1 MSGKKI
7 NENPEMT
14 GINKL
19 KNLGKQQDASLG
31 GIQPQLLAKAMQQ
44 ASQGKS
50 VSGAYSQQ
58 LGLLLNVL
66 NPIMNDSS
74 ALQRVLQISGQVKD
88 KQPGV
93 TGGAVAKGDGKI
105 PAGSIVGN
113 TTMAQAR
120 GGAVAKGDGK
130 IPKGSILGSA
140 PKESKEVTEMDQTD
154 LQRIKSLAGVD
165 NKEIA
170 GMNLPLLMKGLE
182 QAQQGQQMSPQ
193 QSSQVGVLL
202 QLIEPIAKAGNLQQL
217 ITLSKRSEKQPTPVQ
232 RNAEQDPDSD
242 YRAGRMDNVDLE
254 DSVDFDIEQ
263 LDLSEEVGM
272 GILNQYLEPDEAN
285 LVKQAKARMAAGEG
299 VPSNM
304 VGALSK
310 YMKVVDDFLE
320 MGSAGLTRLKTA
332 HKSATG
338 QELGKEEEPKDDES
352 MNMVEPEDNGKDDDK
367 KEESIN
373 LDELREL
380 AGLQEGLGYA
390 DPGEDS
396 ERVTYS
402 KTKKQG
408 DASVTVSANADSMG
422 ELHDILKLAGIDFDG
437 QGDAVPGDAED
448 EDPEKED
455 VLLKPEHDHDDHEHD
470 AEPCANCGEMDCD
483 CDDGCGH
490 DNDGEKPKMI
500 VVSPAMDKNAIFN
513 SLKAKLQDKLS
524 S

>member
-66 NPIMNDSS
+66 APVMQDSS
-74 ALQRVLQISGQVKD
+74 ALQRVMQISAQVKD
-88 KQPGV
+88 KQQGNPEPEK
-93 TGGAVAKGDGKI
+93 TAMMQSAESIEVA
-105 PAGSIVGN
+105 
-113 TTMAQAR
+113 
-120 GGAVAKGDGK
+120 
-130 IPKGSILGSA
+130 
-140 PKESKEVTEMDQTD
+140 EMDQTD

-202 QLIEPIAKAGNLQQL
+202 QLIEPIAKAGNIQQL
-217 ITLSKRSEKQPTPVQ
+217 ITLSKRSEKEPTPVQ
-232 RNAEQDPDSD
+232 RNPGQDPDSD

-338 QELGKEEEPKDDES
+338 QELGKEEEPKDDEA

-455 VLLKPEHDHDDHEHD
+455 VLLKPEHDHEHD

>member
-1 MSGKKI
+1 
-7 NENPEMT
+7 
-14 GINKL
+14 
-19 KNLGKQQDASLG
+19 
-31 GIQPQLLAKAMQQ
+31 
-44 ASQGKS
+44 
-50 VSGAYSQQ
+50 
-58 LGLLLNVL
+58 
-66 NPIMNDSS
+66 
-74 ALQRVLQISGQVKD
+74 
-88 KQPGV
+88 
-93 TGGAVAKGDGKI
+93 
-105 PAGSIVGN
+105 
-113 TTMAQAR
+113 
-120 GGAVAKGDGK
+120 
-130 IPKGSILGSA
+130 
-140 PKESKEVTEMDQTD
+140 
-154 LQRIKSLAGVD
+154 
-165 NKEIA
+165 
-170 GMNLPLLMKGLE
+170 
-182 QAQQGQQMSPQ
+182 
-193 QSSQVGVLL
+193 
-202 QLIEPIAKAGNLQQL
+202 
-217 ITLSKRSEKQPTPVQ
+217 
-232 RNAEQDPDSD
+232 
-242 YRAGRMDNVDLE
+242 MDNVDLE

-263 LDLSEEVGM
+263 LDLSEEVSM

-338 QELGKEEEPKDDES
+338 QELGKEEEPEVSYYEPNTIDYDSES
-352 MNMVEPEDNGKDDDK
+352 EDNDKDDDK

-437 QGDAVPGDAED
+437 QGDGSGDAED

-455 VLLKPEHDHDDHEHD
+455 VLNEHDLKI
-470 AEPCANCGEMDCD
+470 M
-483 CDDGCGH
+483 
-490 DNDGEKPKMI
+490 KTLSMT
-500 VVSPAMDKNAIFN
+500 KNPVMMERT
-513 SLKAKLQDKLS
+513 K
-524 S
+524 

>member
-66 NPIMNDSS
+66 APVMQDSS
-74 ALQRVLQISGQVKD
+74 ALQRLMQISAQVKD
-88 KQPGV
+88 KQQGNPEPEK
-93 TGGAVAKGDGKI
+93 TAMMQSAE
-105 PAGSIVGN
+105 SI
-113 TTMAQAR
+113 
-120 GGAVAKGDGK
+120 
-130 IPKGSILGSA
+130 
-140 PKESKEVTEMDQTD
+140 EVTEMDQTD

-285 LVKQAKARMAAGEG
+285 LVKQAEARMAAGEG

-338 QELGKEEEPKDDES
+338 QELGKEEEPKDDEA

-455 VLLKPEHDHDDHEHD
+455 VLLKPEHDHEDHEDHEHD
-470 AEPCANCGEMDCD
+470 EEPCGD
-483 CDDGCGH
+483 
-490 DNDGEKPKMI
+490 DGEKPKMI

>member
-66 NPIMNDSS
+66 APVMQDSS
-74 ALQRVLQISGQVKD
+74 ALQRLMQISAQVKD
-88 KQPGV
+88 KQQGNPEPEK
-93 TGGAVAKGDGKI
+93 TAMMQSAE
-105 PAGSIVGN
+105 SI
-113 TTMAQAR
+113 
-120 GGAVAKGDGK
+120 
-130 IPKGSILGSA
+130 
-140 PKESKEVTEMDQTD
+140 EVTEMDQTD

-338 QELGKEEEPKDDES
+338 QELGKEEEPKDDEA

-455 VLLKPEHDHDDHEHD
+455 VLLKPEHDHEDHEDHEHD
-470 AEPCANCGEMDCD
+470 EEPCGD
-483 CDDGCGH
+483 
-490 DNDGEKPKMI
+490 DGEKPKMI